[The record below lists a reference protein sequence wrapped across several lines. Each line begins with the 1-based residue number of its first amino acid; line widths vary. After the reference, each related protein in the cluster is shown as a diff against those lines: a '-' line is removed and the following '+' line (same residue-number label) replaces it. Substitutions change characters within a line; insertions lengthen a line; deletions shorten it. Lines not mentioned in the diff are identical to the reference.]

1 MRRILAAPLAILV
14 LFLSACTTSP
24 NTADARRGDPL
35 PSWNDTAHKRQILD
49 FVDRTTIGPEAYRP
63 EDRIA
68 VFDNDGTLWSEQP
81 IYFQFVFAS
90 DRVKALAHEHPEWRT
105 TEPYKSLLEG
115 DMMKA
120 LASKTSLMEVIDAT
134 HSGMTTEQFDEI
146 VREWART
153 ARHPRTGK
161 LYTEMVFQPML
172 ELMTHLRNR
181 GYSVYIVSGGGVD
194 FMRAFA
200 ERVYGVQPEH
210 VIGSQGKVE
219 YVVTDGVP
227 AIVKRPGINFIDDKE
242 GKPVA
247 IDRKI
252 GRRPVIAFGN
262 SDGDFAMLQWTTAG
276 PGPRLGAYIH
286 HTDAAREWAYD
297 RDSKIGTLNKGLDAA
312 PKEGWILVDM
322 KDDWKTIYPF
332 NN

>member
-1 MRRILAAPLAILV
+1 MRRILAAPLALLV
-14 LFLSACTTSP
+14 LFLSACSSSP
-24 NTADARRGDPL
+24 NTAAARAGDPL
-35 PSWNDTAHKRQILD
+35 PSWNDTAHKRQILA
-49 FVDRTTIGPEAYRP
+49 FVDRTTMGPEAYRP

-68 VFDNDGTLWSEQP
+68 VIDNDGTLWSEQP
-81 IYFQFVFAS
+81 IYFQFVFAA
-90 DRVKALAHEHPEWRT
+90 DRVRALAPEHPEWRT

-134 HSGMTTEQFDEI
+134 HSGMTTEQFDQI
-146 VREWART
+146 VRDWVRT

-161 LYTEMVFQPML
+161 LYTEMIFQPML

-194 FMRAFA
+194 FLRAFA
-200 ERVYGVQPEH
+200 QQVYGVQPEN
-210 VIGSQGKVE
+210 VVGSLGKVE

-227 AIVKRPGINFIDDKE
+227 QLIKRPGIDFIDDKD
-242 GKPVA
+242 GKAVA
-247 IDRKI
+247 IHRKI

-276 PGPRLGAYIH
+276 SGPRLGAYIH
-286 HTDAAREWAYD
+286 HTDAEREWAYD
-297 RDSKIGTLNKGLDAA
+297 RDSKIGTLSKGLDAA

-322 KDDWKTIYPF
+322 KNDWKTIYPF